1 MSMRTLSI
9 QIIVIL
15 FLLVSMGTAA
25 AWAGDKEKGADILS
39 GTGTINHINLEGGF
53 YGLVAD
59 NGRKYLPKDLA
70 REFKVDG
77 LRVRFQVKILTG
89 VATIYMWG
97 TPVEVLSIE
106 RLQ

>member
-1 MSMRTLSI
+1 MRTLSI
-9 QIIVIL
+9 QISVIL
-15 FLLVSMGTAA
+15 FLLASLGTPAA
-25 AWAGDKEKGADILS
+25 RAEDKGKGADILS
-39 GTGTINHINLEGGF
+39 GTGTIKHINLEGGF

-59 NGRKYLPKDLA
+59 DGRKYLPKDLA

-89 VATIYMWG
+89 VVTIYMWG

-106 RLQ
+106 RL

>member
-1 MSMRTLSI
+1 MNMRTLFVQVS
-9 QIIVIL
+9 VTL
-15 FLLVSMGTAA
+15 FLLVSSGTPAA
-25 AWAGDKEKGADILS
+25 LGGDKEKGADILS

-53 YGLVAD
+53 YGITTD
-59 NGRKYLPKDLA
+59 DGQKYLPKSLA
-70 REFKVDG
+70 QDFKVNG

-89 VATIYMWG
+89 VVTMYMWG

>member
-1 MSMRTLSI
+1 MSVRTLSI
-9 QIIVIL
+9 QIIFSL
-15 FLLVSMGTAA
+15 FLLVSFVAPAA
-25 AWAGDKEKGADILS
+25 LAGDKEKGADILS

-59 NGRKYLPKDLA
+59 DGRKYLPKDLP

-77 LRVRFQVKILTG
+77 LRVRFQVRILAG
-89 VATIYMWG
+89 MATIYMWG

-106 RLQ
+106 KL